1 MNELIKLENDSY
13 ERYEELLIR
22 RDVLRKESL
31 LYENEYVRVFGELI
45 AKAFEAKISCIEKKK
60 IIAYCQAIFN
70 RGGNVD
76 PAQLEEYIRKV
87 MADYN
92 DQLQDILARNEASKG
107 GEHISEY
114 EFRQIKKIY
123 YAIARKIHP
132 DMNPDLEDDE
142 TVKDLWKR
150 TVIAYE
156 CNKLKELKELQVLV
170 NSYLASIER
179 KHDDIVIPDIEEKI
193 FELNEEID
201 HIINTDPYTFKY
213 LLNDKEAVEDK
224 KADLKDEIEDYEK
237 YAGELDEVIASFH
250 LERRF
255 S

>member
-1 MNELIKLENDSY
+1 MKELIRLENDSY

-22 RDVLRKESL
+22 RDVLRKEAFQ
-31 LYENEYVRVFGELI
+31 YETEYVRVFGDLI
-45 AKAFEAKISCIEKKK
+45 AGAFEAKISCIEKKK
-60 IIAYCQAIFN
+60 IIAYCQAILN

-92 DQLQDILARNEASKG
+92 DQLQDILARNEASKA

-123 YAIARKIHP
+123 HAIARKIHP
-132 DMNPDLEDDE
+132 DMNPDLKDDE
-142 TVKDLWKR
+142 KVKDLWNR

-156 CNKLKELKELQVLV
+156 CNRLKELQELQVLV
-170 NSYLASIER
+170 NSHLASIDR
-179 KHDDIVIPDIEEKI
+179 KHDDVVIPDIEEKI

-201 HIINTDPYTFKY
+201 RIINTDPYTFKY
-213 LLNDKEAVEDK
+213 LLNDREAVEDK
-224 KADLKDEIEDYEK
+224 KGDLKEEIEDYEK
-237 YAGELDEVIASFH
+237 YAKELDEVIASFH